1 MASVRHDRVELIRR
15 RRPVLTRLVN
25 RGRAGQGALRPSLR
39 APRWLIAA
47 VVVGDT
53 FAVAVALAAS
63 QVIWRTLQFPDVLL
77 GPSGAALAWPVL
89 LAARGSYTQTGLTAR
104 NQGKRLVGTAVLLV
118 ALFALVAAV
127 LERTVPL
134 STVIVVAPLVV
145 MISSAARRAAGW
157 RLRQIRRRG
166 IAVRRVLA
174 VGAGEAIS
182 ELVDQLARVTDHP
195 MVVVGACTEG
205 GTLTEDIPS
214 AGMLGRAF
222 DARRAAA
229 GQTGDSAVDLVLTAA
244 REFDADTVCVVG
256 GSTFSGDRLKT
267 LSWALHDNRVDLV
280 TAPGLVDVAS
290 HRIEFDRAGVVTL
303 LHVRAVPRTGLR
315 RFGKAVFDRVVA
327 ALLLAVLAFPMIVL
341 GGAIRLTS
349 PGPALFRQA
358 RLGRDAQP
366 FTMFKFRTMVVDAE
380 ARQDELLTA
389 NEHDGLMFKLQNDPR
404 VTRLGRLLRRSSLDE
419 LPQLINVL
427 RGEMS
432 LVGPRPPL
440 PGEVAQYT
448 SAHYRRLLVRPGM
461 TGLWQVSGR
470 STLNWDETVRLDLRY
485 IDNWTLGTDIRMLW
499 RTVSAVL
506 KGTGAY

>member
-1 MASVRHDRVELIRR
+1 MAIVRREPVEFVNGHEPLVARI
-15 RRPVLTRLVN
+15 VN
-25 RGRAGQGALRPSLR
+25 RVRSRPR
-39 APRWLIAA
+39 DIRPKIRTPRWLIAA

-53 FAVAVALAAS
+53 LAVALALAAS
-63 QVIWRTLQFPDVLL
+63 QVVWPTREFPDVLL

-89 LAARGSYTQTGLTAR
+89 LAARGCYTAVGLTRR
-104 NQGKRLVGTAVLLV
+104 NQGKRLAGIAVLLV
-118 ALFALVAAV
+118 ALFALVAAL

-134 STVIVVAPLVV
+134 STVVVVGPLVV
-145 MISSAARRAAGW
+145 VISLAARRAVGW
-157 RLRQIRRRG
+157 RLRQLRRDG
-166 IAVRRVLA
+166 IAVRRVLT
-174 VGAGEAIS
+174 VGSGEAIS

-195 MVVVGACTEG
+195 MVVVGACPEG
-205 GTLTEDIPS
+205 GALTEDIPS
-214 AGMLGRAF
+214 AGTIDVELTADRTSG
-222 DARRAAA
+222 
-229 GQTGDSAVDLVLTAA
+229 GQLPDSAVETVLAA
-244 REFDADTVCVVG
+244 VGQFDADTVCVVG
-256 GSTFSGDRLKT
+256 GSTFSGDRLRA
-267 LSWALHDNRVDLV
+267 LSWALYDNGVHLV

-303 LHVRAVPRTGLR
+303 LHVRAVPRKGPRWL
-315 RFGKAVFDRVVA
+315 GKAVFDRVTA
-327 ALLLAVLAFPMIVL
+327 AFLLALLALPML
-341 GGAIRLTS
+341 LTAGAIRATS
-349 PGPALFRQA
+349 RGPALFRQT
-358 RLGRDAQP
+358 RLGEGARP
-366 FTMFKFRTMVVDAE
+366 FTMFKFRTMVVDAD
-380 ARQDELLTA
+380 ALRDDLLPG

-440 PGEVAQYT
+440 PSEVSEYT
-448 SAHYRRLLVRPGM
+448 TVHYRRLLVRPGM

-506 KGTGAY
+506 RGTGAY